1 MTELC
6 SVLAFG
12 SVCFLIGLL
21 VGAFGVLSDTK
32 RNGKQISHKNTLNLN
47 KY

>member
-21 VGAFGVLSDTK
+21 VGAFGIISDGK
-32 RNGKQISHKNTLNLN
+32 RCEK
-47 KY
+47 